1 MELIRT
7 QNPGRGGG
15 LGVTPH
21 DSLYRE
27 ALLERGYLQLYEGVG
42 ISLLEVYKSVGKSV
56 IWVCKRAQKG

>member
-7 QNPGRGGG
+7 QNPGGGG
-15 LGVTPH
+15 GGGVTPH

>member
-7 QNPGRGGG
+7 QNPGGGG
-15 LGVTPH
+15 GVTPH

>member
-7 QNPGRGGG
+7 QNRGG
-15 LGVTPH
+15 GVTPH

-42 ISLLEVYKSVGKSV
+42 IHF
-56 IWVCKRAQKG
+56 